1 MFRPLARLIALAALA
16 CGAALPAAARPQR
29 IVSLNLCADQYL
41 MALADPGQIAALTP
55 YARDPQMSANAR
67 LAMRLPVARGHAEEV
82 FALSPDLILASPFR
96 QREALAV
103 IDAGKVPV
111 VEVPPAESYA
121 EIVAQIRLV
130 ARAVGHIARGEALIR
145 RMDADLAAT
154 PRLASRRVAA
164 YYQRR
169 GYMTGTDTLVDE
181 LMGRV
186 GLTNLAARLGT
197 AALARVPIEQVV
209 AARPDYLIVESSTDR
224 VRDQGTE
231 MLHHPA
237 LAAIPRLHLPQAWT
251 VCGGPAYVTAARSLA
266 AQIMRAEAAKD
277 GTRRR

>member
-1 MFRPLARLIALAALA
+1 MLRPLACLIALIAACA
-16 CGAALPAAARPQR
+16 VALPVAARPPQR

-55 YARDPQMSANAR
+55 YARDPSLSAGAKQ
-67 LAMRLPVARGHAEEV
+67 AERLPAARGHAEEV

-96 QREALAV
+96 RREALAV

-111 VEVPPAESYA
+111 VEVAPAESYA
-121 EIVAQIRLV
+121 EIAAQIRLV
-130 ARAVGHIARGEALIR
+130 ARAVGHVERGEALIR
-145 RMDADLAAT
+145 RMNAALAAL
-154 PRLASRRVAA
+154 PRPHPRGVAA

-169 GYMTGTDTLVDE
+169 GYMTGTRTLIDE

-186 GLTNLAARLGT
+186 GLVNLAGRLGT
-197 AALARVPIEQVV
+197 PALARVSIEEIV

-224 VRDQGTE
+224 ISDQGTE

-237 LAAIPRLHLPQAWT
+237 LAAIPRLRLPQAWT
-251 VCGGPAYVTAARSLA
+251 VCGGPAYVAAARSLA
-266 AQIMRAEAAKD
+266 DQMARIGA
-277 GTRRR
+277 RRR